1 MPLHMIENTGN
12 PYIRFQIEE
21 NTWSISSETG
31 LEDVDL
37 KGQTILIDIAEVKM
51 GWLALQGGRDW
62 LQWPNN
68 NPVGCDKPSDAH
80 KQGFSVTFY
89 STKLF
94 GDSPS
99 RELSSSQIGMLDF
112 VKALYMA
119 AETNPKFKTHV
130 PKVKIGEAP
139 KRKVGKGSTRTPG
152 FEITG
157 WADRPE
163 ELGGA
168 LPVASPSAAA
178 VTAPAAAASDDV
190 SFGDEI

>member
-62 LQWPNN
+62 LQWPGN

-168 LPVASPSAAA
+168 LPVPSAAA

>member
-31 LEDVDL
+31 LQDVDL

-68 NPVGCDKPSDAH
+68 NPVGCAKPSDAH

-94 GDSPS
+94 ADSPS

-139 KRKVGKGSTRTPG
+139 KRKVGKGNTRTPG

>member
-1 MPLHMIENTGN
+1 MNQEN
-12 PYIRFQIEE
+12 
-21 NTWSISSETG
+21 
-31 LEDVDL
+31 LEVPDGSYVVDL
-37 KGQTILIDIAEVKM
+37 TESSMDAEELTQQLSMRKS
-51 GWLALQGGRDW
+51 RR
-62 LQWPNN
+62 
-68 NPVGCDKPSDAH
+68 KPSDAH

-139 KRKVGKGSTRTPG
+139 KRKVGKGNTRTPG

>member
-31 LEDVDL
+31 LQDVDL

-62 LQWPNN
+62 LQWPGN